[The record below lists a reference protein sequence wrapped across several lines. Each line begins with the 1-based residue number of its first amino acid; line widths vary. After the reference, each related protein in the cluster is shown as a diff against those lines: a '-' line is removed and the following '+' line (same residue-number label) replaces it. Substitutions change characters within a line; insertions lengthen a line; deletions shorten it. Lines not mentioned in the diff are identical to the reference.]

1 MRSIVMTAGCSGCGT
16 AAVTAA
22 VARQL
27 ALQGKKVLLVE
38 ATAGLRRMNRLLEI
52 REEGL
57 FDFSDLL
64 EGRCALENA
73 LLPTR
78 IAGLTLL
85 QGPSAIDWVPE
96 AVPQPLQPAVV
107 RSIVMTAGCSGCG
120 TAAVTAAVAR
130 QLALQ
135 GKKVLLVEATAG
147 LRRMNRLLEIRE
159 EGLFDFSDLLE
170 GRCALENALLPT
182 RIAGLTLLQG
192 PSAIDWVPEAA
203 DVQLLREELSG
214 TEQYDALLW
223 YCPPGAGALQK
234 GLLPAAETL
243 VLLTEVT
250 PQSIEAAAKTADW
263 WAGQGARNLRTVFNR
278 VGRRL
283 PRDLGYPH
291 LDAVLDAIGARLL
304 GMIPEGADLPYSA
317 ATGNIAARLCGESRP
332 LLAVYRP

>member
-1 MRSIVMTAGCSGCGT
+1 M
-16 AAVTAA
+16 
-22 VARQL
+22 
-27 ALQGKKVLLVE
+27 
-38 ATAGLRRMNRLLEI
+38 
-52 REEGL
+52 
-57 FDFSDLL
+57 
-64 EGRCALENA
+64 
-73 LLPTR
+73 
-78 IAGLTLL
+78 
-85 QGPSAIDWVPE
+85 
-96 AVPQPLQPAVV
+96 

-263 WAGQGARNLRTVFNR
+263 WAGQGARNLRMVFNR

>member
-73 LLPTR
+73 LLP
-78 IAGLTLL
+78 
-85 QGPSAIDWVPE
+85 P
-96 AVPQPLQPAVV
+96 
-107 RSIVMTAGCSGCG
+107 
-120 TAAVTAAVAR
+120 
-130 QLALQ
+130 
-135 GKKVLLVEATAG
+135 
-147 LRRMNRLLEIRE
+147 
-159 EGLFDFSDLLE
+159 
-170 GRCALENALLPT
+170 

-263 WAGQGARNLRTVFNR
+263 WAGQGAQNLRTVFNR

>member
-1 MRSIVMTAGCSGCGT
+1 M
-16 AAVTAA
+16 
-22 VARQL
+22 
-27 ALQGKKVLLVE
+27 
-38 ATAGLRRMNRLLEI
+38 
-52 REEGL
+52 
-57 FDFSDLL
+57 
-64 EGRCALENA
+64 
-73 LLPTR
+73 
-78 IAGLTLL
+78 
-85 QGPSAIDWVPE
+85 
-96 AVPQPLQPAVV
+96 

-278 VGRRL
+278 VCRRL

>member
-85 QGPSAIDWVPE
+85 QGPSAIDWVP
-96 AVPQPLQPAVV
+96 Q
-107 RSIVMTAGCSGCG
+107 
-120 TAAVTAAVAR
+120 
-130 QLALQ
+130 
-135 GKKVLLVEATAG
+135 
-147 LRRMNRLLEIRE
+147 
-159 EGLFDFSDLLE
+159 
-170 GRCALENALLPT
+170 
-182 RIAGLTLLQG
+182 
-192 PSAIDWVPEAA
+192 AA

-234 GLLPAAETL
+234 GLRPAAETR

>member
-73 LLPTR
+73 LLPTH

-85 QGPSAIDWVPE
+85 QGPTAIDWVP
-96 AVPQPLQPAVV
+96 Q
-107 RSIVMTAGCSGCG
+107 
-120 TAAVTAAVAR
+120 
-130 QLALQ
+130 
-135 GKKVLLVEATAG
+135 
-147 LRRMNRLLEIRE
+147 
-159 EGLFDFSDLLE
+159 
-170 GRCALENALLPT
+170 
-182 RIAGLTLLQG
+182 
-192 PSAIDWVPEAA
+192 AA

-243 VLLTEVT
+243 VLVTDVT
-250 PQSIEAAAKTADW
+250 PQGIAAAAKTADW
-263 WAGQGARNLRTVFNR
+263 WAGQGASNLRTVFNR

-283 PRDLGYPH
+283 PKDLGYAH

>member
-64 EGRCALENA
+64 EGRCALEN
-73 LLPTR
+73 T
-78 IAGLTLL
+78 
-85 QGPSAIDWVPE
+85 
-96 AVPQPLQPAVV
+96 
-107 RSIVMTAGCSGCG
+107 
-120 TAAVTAAVAR
+120 
-130 QLALQ
+130 
-135 GKKVLLVEATAG
+135 
-147 LRRMNRLLEIRE
+147 
-159 EGLFDFSDLLE
+159 
-170 GRCALENALLPT
+170 LLPT

-243 VLLTEVT
+243 VLVTDVT
-250 PQSIEAAAKTADW
+250 PQGIAAAAKTADW
-263 WAGQGARNLRTVFNR
+263 WAGQGASNLRTVFNR

-283 PRDLGYPH
+283 PKDLGYAH

-304 GMIPEGADLPYSA
+304 GMIPEGVDLPYSA

>member
-85 QGPSAIDWVPE
+85 QGPSAIDWVP
-96 AVPQPLQPAVV
+96 Q
-107 RSIVMTAGCSGCG
+107 
-120 TAAVTAAVAR
+120 AA
-130 QLALQ
+130 
-135 GKKVLLVEATAG
+135 
-147 LRRMNRLLEIRE
+147 
-159 EGLFDFSDLLE
+159 S
-170 GRCALENALLPT
+170 
-182 RIAGLTLLQG
+182 
-192 PSAIDWVPEAA
+192 
-203 DVQLLREELSG
+203 VQLLREELSG
-214 TEQYDALLW
+214 TEQYEVLLW

-278 VGRRL
+278 VGRCL

>member
-1 MRSIVMTAGCSGCGT
+1 M
-16 AAVTAA
+16 
-22 VARQL
+22 
-27 ALQGKKVLLVE
+27 
-38 ATAGLRRMNRLLEI
+38 
-52 REEGL
+52 
-57 FDFSDLL
+57 
-64 EGRCALENA
+64 
-73 LLPTR
+73 
-78 IAGLTLL
+78 
-85 QGPSAIDWVPE
+85 
-96 AVPQPLQPAVV
+96 

-223 YCPPGAGALQK
+223 YCPPGAGPLQK

-263 WAGQGARNLRTVFNR
+263 WAGQGARNLRAVFNR

>member
-22 VARQL
+22 VA
-27 ALQGKKVLLVE
+27 
-38 ATAGLRRMNRLLEI
+38 
-52 REEGL
+52 
-57 FDFSDLL
+57 
-64 EGRCALENA
+64 
-73 LLPTR
+73 
-78 IAGLTLL
+78 
-85 QGPSAIDWVPE
+85 W
-96 AVPQPLQPAVV
+96 
-107 RSIVMTAGCSGCG
+107 
-120 TAAVTAAVAR
+120 

-243 VLLTEVT
+243 VLLTKVT

-263 WAGQGARNLRTVFNR
+263 WAGQGAWNLRTVFNR

>member
-64 EGRCALENA
+64 EGLCALENA
-73 LLPTR
+73 LLPTH
-78 IAGLTLL
+78 
-85 QGPSAIDWVPE
+85 
-96 AVPQPLQPAVV
+96 
-107 RSIVMTAGCSGCG
+107 
-120 TAAVTAAVAR
+120 
-130 QLALQ
+130 
-135 GKKVLLVEATAG
+135 
-147 LRRMNRLLEIRE
+147 
-159 EGLFDFSDLLE
+159 
-170 GRCALENALLPT
+170 
-182 RIAGLTLLQG
+182 IAGLTLLQG

-234 GLLPAAETL
+234 GLLPAAETMVL
-243 VLLTEVT
+243 VTDVT
-250 PQSIEAAAKTADW
+250 PQGIAAAAKTADW
-263 WAGQGARNLRTVFNR
+263 WAGQGASNLRTVFNR

-283 PRDLGYPH
+283 PKDLGYAH

>member
-64 EGRCALENA
+64 EGRCALEN
-73 LLPTR
+73 T
-78 IAGLTLL
+78 
-85 QGPSAIDWVPE
+85 
-96 AVPQPLQPAVV
+96 
-107 RSIVMTAGCSGCG
+107 
-120 TAAVTAAVAR
+120 
-130 QLALQ
+130 
-135 GKKVLLVEATAG
+135 
-147 LRRMNRLLEIRE
+147 
-159 EGLFDFSDLLE
+159 
-170 GRCALENALLPT
+170 LLPT

-203 DVQLLREELSG
+203 SVQLLREELSG

-283 PRDLGYPH
+283 PRDLGYAH

>member
-85 QGPSAIDWVPE
+85 QGPSAIDWVP
-96 AVPQPLQPAVV
+96 Q
-107 RSIVMTAGCSGCG
+107 
-120 TAAVTAAVAR
+120 
-130 QLALQ
+130 
-135 GKKVLLVEATAG
+135 
-147 LRRMNRLLEIRE
+147 
-159 EGLFDFSDLLE
+159 
-170 GRCALENALLPT
+170 
-182 RIAGLTLLQG
+182 
-192 PSAIDWVPEAA
+192 AA

-243 VLLTEVT
+243 VLVTDVT
-250 PQSIEAAAKTADW
+250 PQGIAAAAKTADW
-263 WAGQGARNLRTVFNR
+263 WAGQGAANLRTVFNR

-283 PRDLGYPH
+283 PKDLGYAH

>member
-52 REEGL
+52 REE
-57 FDFSDLL
+57 
-64 EGRCALENA
+64 A
-73 LLPTR
+73 
-78 IAGLTLL
+78 
-85 QGPSAIDWVPE
+85 
-96 AVPQPLQPAVV
+96 
-107 RSIVMTAGCSGCG
+107 
-120 TAAVTAAVAR
+120 
-130 QLALQ
+130 
-135 GKKVLLVEATAG
+135 
-147 LRRMNRLLEIRE
+147 
-159 EGLFDFSDLLE
+159 LFDFSDLLE

-263 WAGQGARNLRTVFNR
+263 WAGQGARNLRAVFNR

>member
-1 MRSIVMTAGCSGCGT
+1 M
-16 AAVTAA
+16 
-22 VARQL
+22 
-27 ALQGKKVLLVE
+27 
-38 ATAGLRRMNRLLEI
+38 
-52 REEGL
+52 
-57 FDFSDLL
+57 
-64 EGRCALENA
+64 
-73 LLPTR
+73 
-78 IAGLTLL
+78 
-85 QGPSAIDWVPE
+85 
-96 AVPQPLQPAVV
+96 

-214 TEQYDALLW
+214 TEQYEVLLW

-243 VLLTEVT
+243 VLLTDVT
-250 PQSIEAAAKTADW
+250 LQSIAAAVKTADW
-263 WAGQGARNLRTVFNR
+263 WAGQGAETQRVIFNR

>member
-22 VARQL
+22 
-27 ALQGKKVLLVE
+27 G
-38 ATAGLRRMNRLLEI
+38 
-52 REEGL
+52 
-57 FDFSDLL
+57 
-64 EGRCALENA
+64 
-73 LLPTR
+73 
-78 IAGLTLL
+78 
-85 QGPSAIDWVPE
+85 
-96 AVPQPLQPAVV
+96 
-107 RSIVMTAGCSGCG
+107 
-120 TAAVTAAVAR
+120 AR

-223 YCPPGAGALQK
+223 YCPPGAGPLQK

>member
-1 MRSIVMTAGCSGCGT
+1 M
-16 AAVTAA
+16 
-22 VARQL
+22 
-27 ALQGKKVLLVE
+27 
-38 ATAGLRRMNRLLEI
+38 
-52 REEGL
+52 
-57 FDFSDLL
+57 
-64 EGRCALENA
+64 
-73 LLPTR
+73 
-78 IAGLTLL
+78 
-85 QGPSAIDWVPE
+85 
-96 AVPQPLQPAVV
+96 

-223 YCPPGAGALQK
+223 YCPPGAGPLQK

-278 VGRRL
+278 VRAAAGDEPRRGR
-283 PRDLGYPH
+283 P
-291 LDAVLDAIGARLL
+291 AVQR
-304 GMIPEGADLPYSA
+304 
-317 ATGNIAARLCGESRP
+317 RHR
-332 LLAVYRP
+332 

>member
-16 AAVTAA
+16 ATVTAA

-38 ATAGLRRMNRLLEI
+38 AAAGLRRMNRLLEI

-85 QGPSAIDWVPE
+85 QGPSAIDWVP
-96 AVPQPLQPAVV
+96 Q
-107 RSIVMTAGCSGCG
+107 
-120 TAAVTAAVAR
+120 
-130 QLALQ
+130 
-135 GKKVLLVEATAG
+135 
-147 LRRMNRLLEIRE
+147 
-159 EGLFDFSDLLE
+159 
-170 GRCALENALLPT
+170 
-182 RIAGLTLLQG
+182 
-192 PSAIDWVPEAA
+192 AA

-243 VLLTEVT
+243 VLVTDVT
-250 PQSIEAAAKTADW
+250 PQGIAAAAKTADW
-263 WAGQGARNLRTVFNR
+263 WAGQGASNLRTVFNR

-283 PRDLGYPH
+283 PKDLGYAH

>member
-1 MRSIVMTAGCSGCGT
+1 MTAGCSGCGT

-85 QGPSAIDWVPE
+85 QGPSAIDWVP
-96 AVPQPLQPAVV
+96 Q
-107 RSIVMTAGCSGCG
+107 
-120 TAAVTAAVAR
+120 
-130 QLALQ
+130 
-135 GKKVLLVEATAG
+135 
-147 LRRMNRLLEIRE
+147 
-159 EGLFDFSDLLE
+159 
-170 GRCALENALLPT
+170 
-182 RIAGLTLLQG
+182 
-192 PSAIDWVPEAA
+192 AA

-243 VLLTEVT
+243 VLVTDVT
-250 PQSIEAAAKTADW
+250 PQGIAAAAKTADW
-263 WAGQGARNLRTVFNR
+263 WAGQGASNLRTVFNR

-283 PRDLGYPH
+283 PKDLGYAH

-317 ATGNIAARLCGESRP
+317 ATGNIAARLCGESRL

>member
-1 MRSIVMTAGCSGCGT
+1 M
-16 AAVTAA
+16 
-22 VARQL
+22 
-27 ALQGKKVLLVE
+27 
-38 ATAGLRRMNRLLEI
+38 
-52 REEGL
+52 
-57 FDFSDLL
+57 
-64 EGRCALENA
+64 
-73 LLPTR
+73 
-78 IAGLTLL
+78 
-85 QGPSAIDWVPE
+85 
-96 AVPQPLQPAVV
+96 

-214 TEQYDALLW
+214 TEQYEVLLW

-243 VLLTEVT
+243 VLLTDVT
-250 PQSIEAAAKTADW
+250 LQSIAAAVKTADW
-263 WAGQGARNLRTVFNR
+263 WAGQGAETQRVIFNR

-291 LDAVLDAIGARLL
+291 LDAVLEAIGARLL

-317 ATGNIAARLCGESRP
+317 ATGNIAARLCGESCP

>member
-64 EGRCALENA
+64 EGRCALEN
-73 LLPTR
+73 T
-78 IAGLTLL
+78 
-85 QGPSAIDWVPE
+85 
-96 AVPQPLQPAVV
+96 
-107 RSIVMTAGCSGCG
+107 
-120 TAAVTAAVAR
+120 
-130 QLALQ
+130 
-135 GKKVLLVEATAG
+135 
-147 LRRMNRLLEIRE
+147 
-159 EGLFDFSDLLE
+159 
-170 GRCALENALLPT
+170 LLPT

-283 PRDLGYPH
+283 PKDLGYAH

>member
-73 LLPTR
+73 LLPTH
-78 IAGLTLL
+78 
-85 QGPSAIDWVPE
+85 
-96 AVPQPLQPAVV
+96 
-107 RSIVMTAGCSGCG
+107 
-120 TAAVTAAVAR
+120 
-130 QLALQ
+130 
-135 GKKVLLVEATAG
+135 
-147 LRRMNRLLEIRE
+147 
-159 EGLFDFSDLLE
+159 
-170 GRCALENALLPT
+170 
-182 RIAGLTLLQG
+182 IAGLTLLQG

-243 VLLTEVT
+243 VLVTDVT
-250 PQSIEAAAKTADW
+250 PQGIAAAAKTADW
-263 WAGQGARNLRTVFNR
+263 WAGQGASNLRTVFNR

>member
-38 ATAGLRRMNRLLEI
+38 ATAGLRWMNRLLEI

-64 EGRCALENA
+64 EGRCALEN
-73 LLPTR
+73 T
-78 IAGLTLL
+78 
-85 QGPSAIDWVPE
+85 
-96 AVPQPLQPAVV
+96 
-107 RSIVMTAGCSGCG
+107 
-120 TAAVTAAVAR
+120 
-130 QLALQ
+130 
-135 GKKVLLVEATAG
+135 
-147 LRRMNRLLEIRE
+147 
-159 EGLFDFSDLLE
+159 
-170 GRCALENALLPT
+170 LLPT

-243 VLLTEVT
+243 VLVTDVT
-250 PQSIEAAAKTADW
+250 PQGIAAAAKTADW
-263 WAGQGARNLRTVFNR
+263 WAGQGASNLRTVFNR

-283 PRDLGYPH
+283 PKDLGYAH

>member
-64 EGRCALENA
+64 EGRCALEN
-73 LLPTR
+73 T
-78 IAGLTLL
+78 
-85 QGPSAIDWVPE
+85 
-96 AVPQPLQPAVV
+96 
-107 RSIVMTAGCSGCG
+107 
-120 TAAVTAAVAR
+120 
-130 QLALQ
+130 
-135 GKKVLLVEATAG
+135 
-147 LRRMNRLLEIRE
+147 
-159 EGLFDFSDLLE
+159 
-170 GRCALENALLPT
+170 LLPT

-243 VLLTEVT
+243 VLVTDVT
-250 PQSIEAAAKTADW
+250 PQGIAAAAKTADW
-263 WAGQGARNLRTVFNR
+263 WAGQGASNLRTVFNR

-283 PRDLGYPH
+283 PKDLGYAH

>member
-52 REEGL
+52 REEAL

-64 EGRCALENA
+64 EGRCALEN
-73 LLPTR
+73 T
-78 IAGLTLL
+78 
-85 QGPSAIDWVPE
+85 
-96 AVPQPLQPAVV
+96 
-107 RSIVMTAGCSGCG
+107 
-120 TAAVTAAVAR
+120 
-130 QLALQ
+130 
-135 GKKVLLVEATAG
+135 
-147 LRRMNRLLEIRE
+147 
-159 EGLFDFSDLLE
+159 
-170 GRCALENALLPT
+170 LLPT

-243 VLLTEVT
+243 VLVTDVT
-250 PQSIEAAAKTADW
+250 PQGIAAAAKTADW
-263 WAGQGARNLRTVFNR
+263 WAGQGASNLRIVFNR

-283 PRDLGYPH
+283 PKDLGYPH

>member
-27 ALQGKKVLLVE
+27 ALRGKKVLLVE
-38 ATAGLRRMNRLLEI
+38 ATAGLRRMNHLLEI

-57 FDFSDLL
+57 FDLSDLL

-78 IAGLTLL
+78 TAGLTLL
-85 QGPSAIDWVPE
+85 QGPSAIDWVP
-96 AVPQPLQPAVV
+96 
-107 RSIVMTAGCSGCG
+107 R
-120 TAAVTAAVAR
+120 
-130 QLALQ
+130 
-135 GKKVLLVEATAG
+135 
-147 LRRMNRLLEIRE
+147 
-159 EGLFDFSDLLE
+159 
-170 GRCALENALLPT
+170 
-182 RIAGLTLLQG
+182 
-192 PSAIDWVPEAA
+192 AA

-214 TEQYDALLW
+214 TEQYDVLLW

-263 WAGQGARNLRTVFNR
+263 WAGQGVRNLRAVFNR

-283 PRDLGYPH
+283 PKDLGYPH

-317 ATGNIAARLCGESRP
+317 ATGNIAARLCGESCP